1 MFVFGSSP
9 PRNLAAGAIRKEY
22 NHTFETALTL
32 CIDQKILV
40 TISASTLTLLGS
52 LTSKKQPELPACIDL
67 LSINKFNRDVIK
79 FRFWQRAA
87 VAALTN

>member
-40 TISASTLTLLGS
+40 NALAFSKDDFCVDAYSTWFVNFKETAG
-52 LTSKKQPELPACIDL
+52 TSCMY
-67 LSINKFNRDVIK
+67 
-79 FRFWQRAA
+79 
-87 VAALTN
+87 